1 MSSSIDSTKQVRGPG
16 SQVRKN
22 IQSEGRKEKK
32 KKKEDSGKK
41 KERDLWNM
49 VKMSNK
55 DIQNPGRKGQ
65 NEAKRYWLKISKL
78 MKDIKPSIQ
87 ETLQTPDRLTT
98 KKSAKHITGKL
109 RAPKRI
115 CKSNQ
120 GGNYALL

>member
-1 MSSSIDSTKQVRGPG
+1 
-16 SQVRKN
+16 
-22 IQSEGRKEKK
+22 
-32 KKKEDSGKK
+32 
-41 KERDLWNM
+41 M

-87 ETLQTPDRLTT
+87 ETLQIPDRLTT
-98 KKSAKHITGKL
+98 KSAKHITGKL
-109 RAPKRI
+109 RAPKRN

-120 GGNYALL
+120 RGNYALL